1 MKSRQPPSL
10 ALALLERCV
19 PHNEPSFRRSCS
31 RRCRDVSSAACIK
44 ATPPGSA
51 GAGELTPEGLSLF
64 TALQEQLGLRLEP
77 ARGPVD
83 VIVVD
88 SAEPPTPN
96 SRLV

>member
-10 ALALLERCV
+10 ALALLEPCV
-19 PHNEPSFRRSCS
+19 PDN
-31 RRCRDVSSAACIK
+31 SAACIK

-77 ARGPVD
+77 ARGL
-83 VIVVD
+83 
-88 SAEPPTPN
+88 ST
-96 SRLV
+96 